1 MTPVK
6 DHILYHLIE
15 FYLLKGMISVKLVF
29 HSYGYMFPF
38 SFLQT
43 AEPDYRRLTLSQ
55 PVGLKHTGYVITVN
69 NVIKVRGERR
79 NDGHNVII
87 KQSDDGQVTQ
97 VNVNCIK
104 ASETDKPKAFVHW
117 VSSPL
122 TCDIRLYDKLYAVN

>member
-15 FYLLKGMISVKLVF
+15 FYLLKGMISVRLVS
-29 HSYGYMFPF
+29 HSHGYMFPY

-55 PVGLKHTGYVITVN
+55 PVGLRHTGYVITVN

-79 NDGHNVII
+79 MERMMVIMSLSNRVMMV
-87 KQSDDGQVTQ
+87 KLL
-97 VNVNCIK
+97 K
-104 ASETDKPKAFVHW
+104 LM
-117 VSSPL
+117 L
-122 TCDIRLYDKLYAVN
+122 TALKLVKLINLKHLSTGYHHH